1 MPFQKIQRQTK
12 TNQVN
17 LPQNHEIITYVQQPQ
32 SPQLIQPL
40 YQQALPINNQ
50 QYQPQ
55 QFIQQAPQNHIYPG
69 MQYQIQPQYVPIQ
82 QYRVV
87 GYHGNYPMR

>member
-1 MPFQKIQRQTK
+1 M
-12 TNQVN
+12 NQVN
-17 LPQNHEIITYVQQPQ
+17 LTQNHEIITYIQQTQ

-40 YQQALPINNQ
+40 YQQALPINQ
-50 QYQPQ
+50 PYPPQ
-55 QFIQQAPQNHIYPG
+55 QFIQQAPPNHIYPG

-87 GYHGNYPMR
+87 GYPGNYPMR